1 MFKSGNVLSSNGR
14 GIVREVRVAVFAV
27 ISRHIRRR
35 YSLLSL
41 SLSLVLLL
49 LLLLRAALLLFYL
62 CGLCLD
68 GIFVVKKEIKRLLGS
83 FFLFLVGL
91 IFAIFS
97 PFLAIDPLCKNSS
110 PSSSEFFSR
119 GSIFPHLHST
129 THLIGWTRERGEDFR
144 EHATGKK
151 NEGLCVLRCAFE
163 ERERE
168 REREKLYCRILLL
181 VEIENGKK
189 RGTSLVDQR
198 EKNET
203 RESDTVHG
211 GNDGADD
218 GAEEK
223 QLRHEQVHAGVR
235 FVG

>member
-1 MFKSGNVLSSNGR
+1 V
-14 GIVREVRVAVFAV
+14 
-27 ISRHIRRR
+27 
-35 YSLLSL
+35 
-41 SLSLVLLL
+41 
-49 LLLLRAALLLFYL
+49 
-62 CGLCLD
+62 D
-68 GIFVVKKEIKRLLGS
+68 
-83 FFLFLVGL
+83 
-91 IFAIFS
+91 
-97 PFLAIDPLCKNSS
+97 
-110 PSSSEFFSR
+110 
-119 GSIFPHLHST
+119 
-129 THLIGWTRERGEDFR
+129 
-144 EHATGKK
+144 
-151 NEGLCVLRCAFE
+151 
-163 ERERE
+163 ERERRGLQRARDGKSKTRVCVSSVVRSKE
-168 REREKLYCRILLL
+168 REREKLYCRILLP

>member
-35 YSLLSL
+35 YSLLF

-97 PFLAIDPLCKNSS
+97 PFWQSTHFAKNSS
-110 PSSSEFFSR
+110 PSSSEFTR
-119 GSIFPHLHST
+119 GSIFHIYTPQHTL
-129 THLIGWTRERGEDFR
+129 LGG
-144 EHATGKK
+144 
-151 NEGLCVLRCAFE
+151 
-163 ERERE
+163 RERE
-168 REREKLYCRILLL
+168 ERTSESTRREK
-181 VEIENGKK
+181 
-189 RGTSLVDQR
+189 
-198 EKNET
+198 
-203 RESDTVHG
+203 
-211 GNDGADD
+211 
-218 GAEEK
+218 
-223 QLRHEQVHAGVR
+223 
-235 FVG
+235 

>member
-1 MFKSGNVLSSNGR
+1 VD
-14 GIVREVRVAVFAV
+14 E
-27 ISRHIRRR
+27 
-35 YSLLSL
+35 
-41 SLSLVLLL
+41 
-49 LLLLRAALLLFYL
+49 
-62 CGLCLD
+62 
-68 GIFVVKKEIKRLLGS
+68 
-83 FFLFLVGL
+83 
-91 IFAIFS
+91 
-97 PFLAIDPLCKNSS
+97 
-110 PSSSEFFSR
+110 
-119 GSIFPHLHST
+119 
-129 THLIGWTRERGEDFR
+129 RERGEDFR
-144 EHATGKK
+144 EHATGKVK
-151 NEGLCVLRCAFE
+151 RGFACPPLCVRK
-163 ERERE
+163 
-168 REREKLYCRILLL
+168 REREKLYCRILLP

>member
-1 MFKSGNVLSSNGR
+1 MSSV
-14 GIVREVRVAVFAV
+14 VR
-27 ISRHIRRR
+27 S
-35 YSLLSL
+35 
-41 SLSLVLLL
+41 
-49 LLLLRAALLLFYL
+49 
-62 CGLCLD
+62 
-68 GIFVVKKEIKRLLGS
+68 K
-83 FFLFLVGL
+83 
-91 IFAIFS
+91 
-97 PFLAIDPLCKNSS
+97 
-110 PSSSEFFSR
+110 
-119 GSIFPHLHST
+119 
-129 THLIGWTRERGEDFR
+129 
-144 EHATGKK
+144 
-151 NEGLCVLRCAFE
+151 

-168 REREKLYCRILLL
+168 AVLPHTTTP

>member
-1 MFKSGNVLSSNGR
+1 M
-14 GIVREVRVAVFAV
+14 RVVFGWNICCEERDKA
-27 ISRHIRRR
+27 SFGQ
-35 YSLLSL
+35 
-41 SLSLVLLL
+41 
-49 LLLLRAALLLFYL
+49 LFS
-62 CGLCLD
+62 
-68 GIFVVKKEIKRLLGS
+68 FLGWIDFCD
-83 FFLFLVGL
+83 FFT
-91 IFAIFS
+91 
-97 PFLAIDPLCKNSS
+97 FLAIDPLCKKLFS
-110 PSSSEFFSR
+110 FFFR
-119 GSIFPHLHST
+119 IYERKHFPHLHST

-144 EHATGKK
+144 EHATGKVK
-151 NEGLCVLRCAFE
+151 RGFACPPLCVRK
-163 ERERE
+163 RE
-168 REREKLYCRILLL
+168 REREKLYCRILLP

>member
-1 MFKSGNVLSSNGR
+1 M
-14 GIVREVRVAVFAV
+14 RVAFGWNICCEERDKA
-27 ISRHIRRR
+27 
-35 YSLLSL
+35 
-41 SLSLVLLL
+41 
-49 LLLLRAALLLFYL
+49 
-62 CGLCLD
+62 
-68 GIFVVKKEIKRLLGS
+68 S
-83 FFLFLVGL
+83 FGQL
-91 IFAIFS
+91 FS
-97 PFLAIDPLCKNSS
+97 PFFGNRPPKTLLVFLLQNFYERKH
-110 PSSSEFFSR
+110 
-119 GSIFPHLHST
+119 FPHLHST

-144 EHATGKK
+144 EHATGKVK
-151 NEGLCVLRCAFE
+151 RGFACPPLCVRK
-163 ERERE
+163 
-168 REREKLYCRILLL
+168 REREKLYCRILLP

>member
-1 MFKSGNVLSSNGR
+1 MRVVFGWNICCEERDKASFGQLFSFLGWIDFFAFFGNRPTLQKT
-14 GIVREVRVAVFAV
+14 
-27 ISRHIRRR
+27 
-35 YSLLSL
+35 
-41 SLSLVLLL
+41 LLL
-49 LLLLRAALLLFYL
+49 LLQNLREEA
-62 CGLCLD
+62 
-68 GIFVVKKEIKRLLGS
+68 
-83 FFLFLVGL
+83 
-91 IFAIFS
+91 FS
-97 PFLAIDPLCKNSS
+97 TFT
-110 PSSSEFFSR
+110 
-119 GSIFPHLHST
+119 LHNT
-129 THLIGWTRERGEDFR
+129 PYWVDERERRGLQRARD
-144 EHATGKK
+144 GKSK
-151 NEGLCVLRCAFE
+151 TRVCVSSVVRSK

>member
-1 MFKSGNVLSSNGR
+1 M
-14 GIVREVRVAVFAV
+14 
-27 ISRHIRRR
+27 
-35 YSLLSL
+35 Y
-41 SLSLVLLL
+41 
-49 LLLLRAALLLFYL
+49 
-62 CGLCLD
+62 GLCLD

-83 FFLFLVGL
+83 FFLFFSW
-91 IFAIFS
+91 IDFCDFFA
-97 PFLAIDPLCKNSS
+97 FLGNRPLKNSLRLLLQNLR
-110 PSSSEFFSR
+110 EEAFST
-119 GSIFPHLHST
+119 FTLHNT
-129 THLIGWTRERGEDFR
+129 PYWVDERERRGLQRARD
-144 EHATGKK
+144 GKSK
-151 NEGLCVLRCAFE
+151 TRVCVSSVVRSK
-163 ERERE
+163 ERE